1 METQTTAPQTP
12 ADRAGT
18 VGNETKQA
26 TKDVAATAGQEAKQV
41 TREAKDQVRQLWG
54 QTRSDLTNQASTQ
67 QTRAAS
73 GLRELADQLGQ
84 MAGAADSDG
93 MAKGLVEDVSR
104 RAHDAAQWL
113 DSRDPGSLLEEAR
126 SFARQRPGT
135 FLAIAAG
142 VGVLAGRLSRG
153 LVDEARDSDSSSG
166 TGTPAYGAADYG
178 TSGYATTSGGYGTGS
193 LGATGSTAGTGIPT
207 ATSPTTSTTEST
219 PITPGALVLGPV
231 RGHGHDAVRGP
242 ARAAPHHPAPRHR
255 RHAEPHRRG
264 RPPDRGGRRRPARR
278 PMTEQQGYGASSG
291 ATMPGDTRNGL
302 PDPSLRSVG
311 EVLGDITSDLSTLL
325 RQEVELA
332 KAELRETADHA
343 KAAGGMFAGAG
354 VAGHLALIFLSL
366 ALWWALGDLFDS
378 LGWSAL
384 VVGLL
389 WAVAAGV
396 LASVGRTRLKRA
408 TPVAPRTVDTAK
420 DIPEALKGH
429 ETR

>member
-1 METQTTAPQTP
+1 
-12 ADRAGT
+12 
-18 VGNETKQA
+18 
-26 TKDVAATAGQEAKQV
+26 
-41 TREAKDQVRQLWG
+41 
-54 QTRSDLTNQASTQ
+54 
-67 QTRAAS
+67 
-73 GLRELADQLGQ
+73 
-84 MAGAADSDG
+84 
-93 MAKGLVEDVSR
+93 
-104 RAHDAAQWL
+104 
-113 DSRDPGSLLEEAR
+113 
-126 SFARQRPGT
+126 
-135 FLAIAAG
+135 
-142 VGVLAGRLSRG
+142 
-153 LVDEARDSDSSSG
+153 
-166 TGTPAYGAADYG
+166 
-178 TSGYATTSGGYGTGS
+178 
-193 LGATGSTAGTGIPT
+193 
-207 ATSPTTSTTEST
+207 
-219 PITPGALVLGPV
+219 
-231 RGHGHDAVRGP
+231 
-242 ARAAPHHPAPRHR
+242 
-255 RHAEPHRRG
+255 
-264 RPPDRGGRRRPARR
+264 
-278 PMTEQQGYGASSG
+278 
-291 ATMPGDTRNGL
+291 MPGDTRNGL

-396 LASVGRTRLKRA
+396 LASIGRTRLKRA